1 VPDNLR
7 IDYNILND
15 AKKNLHELAGDIKP
29 MLDHGLFQSLALDYS
44 KSNYSTGGL
53 YGGVGAGL
61 EVGENVLGSR
71 DVEGA
76 VARLH
81 ENAKGTL
88 GRAYDGLIELGNS
101 FGSVGEAFLSFDAG
115 IAQGMGITGSN
126 LGLSNYFRDKAA
138 WDYYQAHQ
146 SECVRPE
153 KPHVLDPNAKVP
165 DDDWTPPDFCH
176 ATNPGDTP
184 PLDQV
189 ITSDR
194 GNVHTHL
201 TLDEHNNVVKE
212 ESTVTYDGKT
222 YTSVTNYSNDG
233 HTIVT
238 DSTYPDNST
247 VHNETNLNPDGSGTM
262 YTRGSDG
269 SWSNY
274 TRPPK
279 DASGNQPDWVWTAG
293 DKKPDGDSDGG
304 SDGGG
309 AGASDIDEHPQPP
322 TTGGGGSYQQQ

>member
-1 VPDNLR
+1 VADNLR

-29 MLDHGLFQSLALDYS
+29 MLDHGLFPSLASDYVKS
-44 KSNYSTGGL
+44 KFSMGGA
-53 YGGVGAGL
+53 YGGIGVGL
-61 EVGENVLGSR
+61 DVGESVLGSG
-71 DVEGA
+71 DVEAA

-101 FGSVGEAFLSFDAG
+101 FGSVGEAFLSFDSG
-115 IAQGMGITGSN
+115 IAQGMGITGTN
-126 LGLSNYFRDKAA
+126 LGLSNYFRDKAT
-138 WDYYQAHQ
+138 WDYYQAHED
-146 SECVRPE
+146 ECVRP
-153 KPHVLDPNAKVP
+153 VGDDKVP
-165 DDDWTPPDFCH
+165 DPNWTAPDFCH
-176 ATNPGDTP
+176 ATNPGDP

-189 ITSDR
+189 ITTDR
-194 GNVHTHL
+194 GSVHTHL

-233 HTIVT
+233 RTIVT

-279 DASGNQPDWVWTAG
+279 DANGNQPDWVWTAG
-293 DKKPDGDSDGG
+293 DKKPDGADGG

-309 AGASDIDEHPQPP
+309 SGDPAADPVP
-322 TTGGGGSYQQQ
+322 TKINGGGGGSKQNQ